1 MLTEIACGPISRAQV
16 LEEIPFIYGWAC
28 NADDDRLWIPCDIVT
43 ATPPEWIERSMREG
57 IYEPGESDM
66 FISDKDRLTA
76 HLCHEG
82 DIHIKTPVAAIV
94 EKCAL
99 RWLGNGHRLLRSTEV
114 PPSPRSWRE
123 IRSVDEAIADM

>member
-1 MLTEIACGPISRAQV
+1 MLTEIACGPISRSQV

-28 NADDDRLWIPCDIVT
+28 NADDDRLW
-43 ATPPEWIERSMREG
+43 
-57 IYEPGESDM
+57 
-66 FISDKDRLTA
+66 
-76 HLCHEG
+76 
-82 DIHIKTPVAAIV
+82 IV

-123 IRSVDEAIADM
+123 LRSVDEAMADM